1 MTDATPP
8 AVTAAPPL
16 ALRMRGVSKA
26 FGPVVAL
33 DGVDLEVRAGE
44 VHALLG
50 ENGAGKSTLM
60 KVLAGAHPAGSGSV
74 ELDGAP
80 YAPRGTHDALERGV
94 AMVYQEL
101 NLAPHLSV
109 ADNIMLGRETTR
121 RGVLDRRSMEARVA
135 DALARL
141 GRPDISPR
149 AQVLALGPAARQIV
163 EIARAIVFD
172 ARVVVL
178 DEPTSSLSSADVEH
192 LFEAVRL
199 LREHGV
205 AVVYISHF
213 LEEVER
219 IADRFTVLR
228 DGRSVGAGVVAETP
242 MERVIELMAGRKLEE
257 FFPQVPHEPGEL
269 LLELDSL
276 AGEPLPERA
285 SLKLRRG
292 EIFGIAGLVGAGRTE
307 LLRALFALDPVRAGE
322 VRMGGVSLA
331 RGCPRQRLNQGIGLV
346 SEDRKEEGLALGL
359 PIATNLT
366 LSRLGP
372 VAPGGVIRRGLQ
384 EVAARRWME
393 RLAIR
398 ARDPWQS
405 AGELSGGNQQKV
417 AIARLLHHDVDVL
430 LCDEPTRGIDVGA
443 KVEVYRALGEL
454 AAAGKAVIVVS
465 SYLPELFGVCDTLAV
480 MHRGRLGPARP
491 VGEWTEHAGLDEA
504 TRGAGAPAT
513 EAATSPATP

>member
-1 MTDATPP
+1 MTTS
-8 AVTAAPPL
+8 
-16 ALRMRGVSKA
+16 LRMRGVSKA

-60 KVLAGAHPAGSGSV
+60 KVLAGAHAADSGTV
-74 ELDGAP
+74 ELDGVP
-80 YAPRGTHDALERGV
+80 YAPRGTHDALDRGV

-109 ADNIMLGRETTR
+109 ADNVMLGRETSR

-135 DALARL
+135 AALERL

-163 EIARAIVFD
+163 EIARAIVFE

-192 LFEAVRL
+192 LFEAVRR
-199 LREHGV
+199 LRDAGV
-205 AVVYISHF
+205 AVIYISHF

-228 DGRSVGAGVVAETP
+228 DGRSVGAGVVADTP
-242 MERVIELMAGRKLEE
+242 MDRVIALMAGRELDE
-257 FFPQVPHEPGEL
+257 FFPRVAREPGEL
-269 LLELDSL
+269 LLELDGL
-276 AGEPLPERA
+276 GGAPLPEHA
-285 SLKLRRG
+285 SLRLRRG
-292 EIFGIAGLVGAGRTE
+292 EILGIAGLVGAGRTE
-307 LLRALFALDPVRAGE
+307 LLRALFALDPVRRGE
-322 VRMGGVSLA
+322 VRMAGLA
-331 RGCPRQRLNQGIGLV
+331 RPARGPRERLAQGIGLV

-359 PIATNLT
+359 PVATNLT
-366 LSRLGP
+366 LSRLAP
-372 VAPGGVIRRGLQ
+372 VAPGGVVRRGLQ
-384 EVAARRWME
+384 EAASRRWME
-393 RLAIR
+393 RLGVR
-398 ARDPWQS
+398 ARDPWQPV
-405 AGELSGGNQQKV
+405 GELSGGNQQKV
-417 AIARLLHHDVDVL
+417 AIARLLHHEVDVL

-465 SYLPELFGVCDTLAV
+465 SYLPELFGICDTLAV

-491 VGEWTEHAGLDEA
+491 VGDWTEHAVLDEA
-504 TRGAGAPAT
+504 TRGAAPP
-513 EAATSPATP
+513 AASPTA